1 MSTPLR
7 TGDPARLG
15 EYELLSRLGSGGMG
29 TVYLGR
35 GRDGRRVAVKTL
47 RTEYAWNSELRG
59 RFRSEVNRLRQVPP
73 FCTAAVLDADPDHEP
88 PYLVVEYVSGPSLA
102 DEIRENGPLGPDL
115 LHSVTIGV
123 TAALSAIHGAG
134 VVHRDFKPSNVLITL
149 GSVKVIDFGIARPLD
164 LTSEHT
170 LTGQLVGTVAY
181 MAPECFD
188 TTAGSPVTPA
198 ADIFAWGVL
207 VAFAATG
214 RTPFAADSAPA
225 TAMRI
230 ATQPPDL
237 SGLSGQLREL
247 VSRALEKNPADR
259 PTARE
264 LLDTLL
270 GTARTPHGPPHGPP
284 NAPLNTT
291 SAPNAPLNTTS
302 APNAPLNMTSAPN
315 APLVMTSAPHS
326 PPNAPLN
333 TTKAPPG
340 PDKAPP
346 GTANALPGAPWAP
359 QPMSPRPHPMPP
371 SRPIAA
377 RRKPG
382 YSRTFVVLMVLTGL
396 LGTILTA
403 TLYFLW
409 EDQVDKLD
417 APPSTSSSP

>member
-15 EYELLSRLGSGGMG
+15 EYELLSRLGAGGMG
-29 TVYLGR
+29 AVYLGR

-47 RTEYAWNSELRG
+47 RTEYAWNGELRG

-73 FCTAAVLDADPDHEP
+73 FCTAAVLDADPDHDP

-134 VVHRDFKPSNVLITL
+134 VVHRDFKPNNVLITL

-247 VSRALEKNPADR
+247 VSRALEKRPADR

-264 LLDTLL
+264 LLDALL
-270 GTARTPHGPPHGPP
+270 GTAEAPPRTAAPPDSA
-284 NAPLNTT
+284 NAPPATT
-291 SAPNAPLNTTS
+291 RAPL
-302 APNAPLNMTSAPN
+302 
-315 APLVMTSAPHS
+315 S
-326 PPNAPLN
+326 PA
-333 TTKAPPG
+333 KAPPG
-340 PDKAPP
+340 PAIMPP
-346 GTANALPGAPWAP
+346 GTANALPGAARAP
-359 QPMSPRPHPMPP
+359 QPMSPRPQLMPP
-371 SRPIAA
+371 PRSVTAA
-377 RRKPG
+377 RKPG
-382 YSRTFVVLMVLTGL
+382 YSRAFVVLMVLTGL
-396 LGTILTA
+396 LGTILTT

-409 EDQVDKLD
+409 EDRIDKLE
-417 APPSTSSSP
+417 APTSTSSSSP